1 MTKRKQQMKEKRG
14 EKEKND
20 ADTTP
25 RNYPTFGCFT
35 DCFLLFFC
43 VTSPSFVF
51 LRFRFPLYLARSPF
65 FFFLRLRKSPF
76 SASLSL
82 SCSVRPIPRIIPG
95 CGVECGR
102 PSFASSSVQPMSP
115 ASVIL
120 RRSFA
125 CAPQGLV
132 KLTWNTR
139 PRRPPRSLLSLSS
152 SLPQIR

>member
-1 MTKRKQQMKEKRG
+1 MVEYDYEGKADEREKRER

-25 RNYPTFGCFT
+25 CLSLVASLW
-35 DCFLLFFC
+35 FLLFFC
-43 VTSPSFVF
+43 VRLSLSLSFI
-51 LRFRFPLYLARSPF
+51 
-65 FFFLRLRKSPF
+65 FLRLPLPLCLACDPFVFFLWCRKSPF
-76 SASLSL
+76 LASLSL

-125 CAPQGLV
+125 CAP
-132 KLTWNTR
+132 
-139 PRRPPRSLLSLSS
+139 
-152 SLPQIR
+152 